1 MKPIDFK
8 LIRLIIV
15 LFFANYSINAQI
27 TSQEVDE
34 LVTDAMQKMNVIG
47 VAVAIVKDGKIVH
60 NKGYGITSV
69 QTKQKVNQHTQF
81 AIASNSKAFTTA
93 ALAILVEEGKITWTD
108 KVKKHIPEFK
118 MYNDY
123 VTENFNI
130 QDLLTHRSGLGLGIG
145 DLMFFPNGADF
156 TIDDLLASFQH
167 FKPVS
172 AFRTK
177 FDYDNLLYF
186 VAGEL
191 IERVSGVTYEA
202 FINEHIFEPLNMES
216 SFGKLSL
223 VLDKSNLAMPHI
235 EESGK
240 IKQVPFE
247 ELAINGAPGGIIS
260 SVDDLSN
267 WMLTHLNKGEFE
279 DKQLFTE
286 DSQNEMWK
294 IHTVLDTNRNPRYNT
309 HFTGY
314 GLGWGLKDVKGNMLV
329 QHTGGLVGMLSKTT
343 MIPDLN
349 FGVVVLT
356 NTSNNGGAL
365 FSAVTNAIV
374 DSYLGLDDF
383 QWVDKYAK
391 RLKERVKKGDEET
404 EKVWEFIS
412 VNKASC
418 PINLQDYVG
427 VFEDNWFGKAE
438 VTIKDN
444 QLWFRSYRSPK
455 LNAQM
460 HFYKGNTFAVK
471 WPIQDLY
478 TDTFIM
484 FGLDEDSK
492 AQTIKLKGISPK
504 IDFSYDF
511 HDLNF
516 ERLKD

>member
-1 MKPIDFK
+1 MKPSYFK
-8 LIRLIIV
+8 LIVLLISS
-15 LFFANYSINAQI
+15 FFVVNSVEAQI
-27 TSQEVDE
+27 TSQEVDA
-34 LVTDAMQKMNVIG
+34 LVTTAMKEMNVAG

-60 NKGYGITSV
+60 NQGYGVTSV
-69 QTKQKVNQHTQF
+69 DTKQKVNEHTQF

-93 ALAILVEEGKITWTD
+93 ALAILVEDGKISWTD
-108 KVKKHIPEFK
+108 KVKEHIPEFK

-130 QDLLTHRSGLGLGIG
+130 QDLLTHRSGLGLGVG

-156 TIDDLLASFQH
+156 TIDDLLASFQY

-172 AFRTK
+172 AFRTQ

-191 IERVSGVTYEA
+191 IERVSGKTWEVFVKDE
-202 FINEHIFEPLNMES
+202 IFEPLNMES
-216 SFGKLSL
+216 TFGTLSL
-223 VLDKSNLAMPHI
+223 VKDKSNLAKPHI
-235 EESGK
+235 AEDGT
-240 IKQVPFE
+240 IKTVPFE

-267 WMLTHLNKGEFE
+267 WMLTHLNKGKFG
-279 DKQLFTE
+279 DTQLFTE
-286 DSQNEMWK
+286 DSQHEMWK
-294 IHTVLDTNRNPRYNT
+294 IHTVLEPNRNPRYNT

-314 GLGWGLKDVKGNMLV
+314 GLGWGLKDVKGNMMV

-343 MIPDLN
+343 MIPDIN

-356 NTSNNGGAL
+356 NTSNSGGAL

-383 QWVDKYAK
+383 KWVEKYAK
-391 RLKERVKKGDEET
+391 RLKESVKKGDVET
-404 EKVWEFIS
+404 EKVWEFIKS
-412 VNKASC
+412 NKTNSS
-418 PINLQDYVG
+418 INIEDYVG

-444 QLWFRSYRSPK
+444 QLWFRSHRSPK

-460 HFYKGNTFAVK
+460 HFYKGNTFVVK
-471 WPIQDLY
+471 WPIEDLY

-484 FGLDEDSK
+484 FGLGEEGK
-492 AQTIKLKGISPK
+492 TQTIKLKGISPK

-516 ERLKD
+516 ERLED